1 MSEAP
6 HIVCPHC
13 FVTNRVSAAK
23 PAAAAQCGRC
33 KRRLFEGEP
42 ATVDTAHFQRLI
54 EHTDIPVV
62 VDFWASWC
70 GPCKMMAPIF
80 AEAARTWEPRAR
92 LAKVNTEE
100 ESDLAAR
107 FAIRSIP
114 SLLIFKKGQEVA
126 RQSGAMDKTSL
137 LRWVGPYLAG

>member
-1 MSEAP
+1 MA
-6 HIVCPHC
+6 
-13 FVTNRVSAAK
+13 
-23 PAAAAQCGRC
+23 
-33 KRRLFEGEP
+33 
-42 ATVDTAHFQRLI
+42 VDTAHFQRLI

-80 AEAARTWEPRAR
+80 AEAARTLEPRAR

-137 LRWVGPYLAG
+137 LRWVQPYLAG